1 MKVAIANSHLDT
13 YNRGPYRAKNAEA
26 VKFFGFTVFRDYV
39 NRRCRSYHSAFA
51 ELFEEIALFEA
62 CDLEQEIWCRAFEY
76 PRSFK
81 TSEIFF
87 VWVYRTLMNLM
98 EAGRYRHNI
107 VHIYSESKL
116 SEAEYNLYQN
126 LVYGV
131 HKGD

>member
-1 MKVAIANSHLDT
+1 MRGIIANSHLDT
-13 YNRGPYRAKNAEA
+13 YNREAYRAKNAEA

-39 NRRCRSYHSAFA
+39 TRRCRSYHSAFA
-51 ELFEEIALFEA
+51 ELFEEIALFEEQ
-62 CDLEQEIWCRAFEY
+62 DLEQEIWCRAFEY
-76 PRSFK
+76 PKPFK
-81 TSEIFF
+81 TAEIFF

-116 SEAEYNLYQN
+116 SEADYNRYQH

-131 HKGD
+131 YKGD